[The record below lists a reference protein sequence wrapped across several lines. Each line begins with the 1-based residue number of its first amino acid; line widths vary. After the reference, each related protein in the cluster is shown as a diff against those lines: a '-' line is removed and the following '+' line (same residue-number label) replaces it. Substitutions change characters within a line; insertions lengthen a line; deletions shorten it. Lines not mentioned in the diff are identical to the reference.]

1 MQQAQTEESGDWK
14 IISKHTEQRAVQVGS
29 SRWCVCMCGLGV
41 VWSGVF
47 TSQPTGHECRAE
59 VMLQA
64 GIGKLMKKIFVLC
77 VLQMIP
83 QQGDWQK
90 EVSQEKELAG
100 GGGCN
105 LVPKRPWTP
114 LRCCTSDN
122 RKICL
127 QILAESSPKSTETA
141 EKFWWLSQ
149 VTGKL
154 GRM

>member
-1 MQQAQTEESGDWK
+1 MKNQGTGRSYQNIQNREQSKWVPVGGVGVYVWIGSGVEWK
-14 IISKHTEQRAVQVGS
+14 
-29 SRWCVCMCGLGV
+29 
-41 VWSGVF
+41 VF
-47 TSQPTGHECRAE
+47 TSQPTGHERRAE
-59 VMLQA
+59 VMLQV

-83 QQGDWQK
+83 RQGDWQK

-100 GGGCN
+100 WGGRN
-105 LVPKRPWTP
+105 LVPKRLWTP

-141 EKFWWLSQ
+141 EKFWWLPQ
-149 VTGKL
+149 VTGTL